1 MNLNHY
7 ATISIDESLNRGEFL
22 RNAIEGCTKD
32 YIFFT
37 SEKNDIA
44 AERELIES
52 MISKCWKWKA
62 DMVIPADSGQTL
74 PELIPTIA
82 YPLMDF
88 QRYFTYSPFLNG
100 KLFRTSA
107 LKALIASE
115 TALFESLFPD
125 FLIFHRLSSAKAVN
139 VEPLFDDHMTPHMMQ
154 TWRQEKHY
162 LRKTMPSI
170 ELERSILYF
179 EYFGIQS
186 AVRCNMSSDEIRNV
200 FDAVSVAYCFQK
212 KYPERLRRF
221 SFPREEGA
229 FRKVK
234 KIGVFYPT
242 ISKGGTERVIS
253 LFLQEFAKDFTI
265 TFFQMKPERP
275 DEFPC
280 PKNVRRITLPGYF
293 FDRLSMERQ
302 YLHDLEIDTCICF
315 EHLCDY
321 AAYDILLAKSMGIRV
336 VSSFH
341 SVFFSFYYLSEPE
354 LCNLTRI
361 AYSAS
366 DLLTC
371 LSRSEE
377 YFWGLLNIRSRYIP
391 NPLTFKSDT
400 VIPHHLTEKN
410 LIFIGR
416 LTQEKGVFDAI
427 RMLALVKEHHPD
439 IRLTMCGDFIDES
452 SRMQIQDM
460 IRNLK
465 LECLIQIVGFT
476 SDIGKYLSS
485 ASVLIIPSVV
495 EGWGM
500 TLFEARA
507 HGIPAVVYSMPYL
520 ETTRPEY
527 GCISVEHGNYTEMAK
542 AVSSLFDDF
551 GKLND
556 TGRLAKESLVHFSND
571 GVFKRWIAV
580 FQYLETGHEPE
591 ILAIPEYSAEEKLNF
606 LLIYGNETVQGIDFM
621 LSSLSYRKKQ
631 EESVKKSL
639 MQKSLF
645 LHYALK
651 LDGSFPS
658 VCNRIAWGIVK
669 VFLPL
674 KKLYRNFIPWRDS

>member
-1 MNLNHY
+1 M
-7 ATISIDESLNRGEFL
+7 DRGEFL
-22 RNAIEGCTKD
+22 CNAIRDCTEE
-32 YIFFT
+32 YILF
-37 SEKNDIA
+37 SSGKIDSPL
-44 AERELIES
+44 ELKRVNS
-52 MISKCWKWKA
+52 MCRDCRKWKA
-62 DMVIPADSGQTL
+62 DMVIPADFGQTL
-74 PELIPTIA
+74 PELIPTLA
-82 YPLMDF
+82 YPLKDF

-100 KLFRTSA
+100 KLFRASA

-115 TALFESLFPD
+115 TALFESLLPD

-139 VEPLFDDHMTPHMMQ
+139 AESRFDDCMTPHMMQ
-154 TWRQEKHY
+154 TWRQEKQR
-162 LRKTMPSI
+162 LRGETMPSAD
-170 ELERSILYF
+170 LERSILYF

-253 LFLQEFAKDFTI
+253 LFLQEFSKFFTI
-265 TFFQMKPERP
+265 TFFQMKPEQP

-280 PKNVRRITLPGYF
+280 PSNVRRITLPCHF
-293 FDRLSMERQ
+293 FDRLPAERQ

-321 AAYDILLAKSMGIRV
+321 AAYDILAAKSMGIRV

-341 SVFFSFYYLSEPE
+341 SVFFSFYYLGEPE

-391 NPLTFKSDT
+391 DPLTFKPDT
-400 VIPHHLTEKN
+400 VVPHRLTEKA

-416 LTQEKGVFDAI
+416 ITQEKGAFDAI
-427 RMLALVKEHHPD
+427 RMLAVVQEHHPD
-439 IRLTMCGDFIDES
+439 IRLTMLGDFIDEPGRVMFQNLIRDLNVE
-452 SRMQIQDM
+452 SR
-460 IRNLK
+460 
-465 LECLIQIVGFT
+465 IQIVGFT

-485 ASVLIIPSVV
+485 ASVLIIPSAV

-500 TLFEARA
+500 TIFEAKA
-507 HGIPAVVYSMPYL
+507 HGVPAVTYSMPYL
-520 ETTRPEY
+520 ETTWPEH
-527 GCISVEHGNYTEMAK
+527 GCISVEHGNYMEMAK

-551 GKLND
+551 VTLNELGL
-556 TGRLAKESLVHFSND
+556 TARKSLVHFSD
-571 GVFKRWIAV
+571 EAVFNRWKAV
-580 FQYLETGHEPE
+580 FQYLETGNEPE
-591 ILAIPEYSAEEKLNF
+591 ILAVPEYSAEEKLN
-606 LLIYGNETVQGIDFM
+606 LLQIHGNEIIQGIDYM
-621 LSSLSYRKKQ
+621 LSSHTFQQKQ
-631 EESVKKSL
+631 EECVRKK
-639 MQKSLF
+639 MMRDSLF

-651 LDGSFPS
+651 LDKSSAS
-658 VCNRIAWGIVK
+658 VCDQIIKRAVK
-669 VFLPL
+669 IIQPL
-674 KKLYRNFIPWRDS
+674 KKLYRHFVPWRDS

>member
-1 MNLNHY
+1 MNLNCC
-7 ATISIDESLNRGEFL
+7 AVIPIDENPNRGEFFY
-22 RNAIEGCTKD
+22 NAISGCTKD

-37 SEKNDIA
+37 SKKTDIT
-44 AERELIES
+44 AESELIES
-52 MISKCWKWKA
+52 MIRKCRKWKA
-62 DMVIPADSGQTL
+62 DMVIPADFGQTL
-74 PELIPTIA
+74 PELIPTLA
-82 YPLMDF
+82 YPLKDF

-100 KLFRTSA
+100 KLFRTSV
-107 LKALIASE
+107 LKALIASG

-139 VEPLFDDHMTPHMMQ
+139 AESLFDDRMTQHMMQ
-154 TWRQEKHY
+154 TWHREKQR
-162 LRKTMPSI
+162 LRETVSSV

-186 AVRCNMSSDEIRNV
+186 AVRCNVSSDEIQSV
-200 FDAVSVAYCFQK
+200 FDAASIAYCFQK

-221 SFPREEGA
+221 NSLREEGP

-265 TFFQMKPERP
+265 TFFQMKPEQP

-280 PKNVRRITLPGYF
+280 PPNVRRIILSGYF
-293 FDRLSMERQ
+293 FDRLPAERQ
-302 YLHDLEIDTCICF
+302 YLHDLEIDTCVCF

-341 SVFFSFYYLSEPE
+341 SVFFSFYYLGEPE
-354 LCNLTRI
+354 MYNLTRI

-377 YFWGLLNIRSRYIP
+377 YFWSLQNIRSRYMP
-391 NPLTFKSDT
+391 NPLTVKPET
-400 VIPHHLTEKN
+400 VIPHKLTEKN

-416 LTQEKGVFDAI
+416 MTQEKGAFDAV
-427 RMLALVKEHHPD
+427 RMLALVQKRHPD
-439 IRLTMCGDFIDES
+439 IRLTMLGNFTDES
-452 SRMQIQDM
+452 SRLIFQNL
-460 IRNLK
+460 IRDLK
-465 LECLIQIVGFT
+465 VESRIQIVGFT

-485 ASVLIIPSVV
+485 ASVLIILSAV

-500 TLFEARA
+500 TLFEAKA
-507 HGIPAVVYSMPYL
+507 HGIPAVAYSMPYL
-520 ETTRPEY
+520 ETTRLEH
-527 GCISVEHGNYTEMAK
+527 GCISVEHGNYMEMAYV
-542 AVSSLFDDF
+542 VSSLFDDF
-551 GKLND
+551 EALNKL
-556 TGRLAKESLVHFSND
+556 GRTARESLAHFSND
-571 GVFKRWIAV
+571 VVFNRWKAV

-591 ILAIPEYSAEEKLNF
+591 ILAVPEYSAEEKLNF
-606 LLIYGNETVQGIDFM
+606 LRIYGNEIIQGIDYM
-621 LSSLSYRKKQ
+621 LSSRPFQQKQ
-631 EESVKKSL
+631 EESAIKRAMRQSL
-639 MQKSLF
+639 Y

-651 LDGSFPS
+651 LDGSFAP
-658 VCNRIAWGIVK
+658 VCNRIARGLVK
-669 VFLPL
+669 VFQPL
-674 KKLYRNFIPWRDS
+674 KNLYRHFVPWQDS